1 MRVPYSLLQ
10 GHANFSGLG
19 LLILEVYQN
28 NRKWL
33 FQRIYEPGNQNDIEF
48 LNRIRAI
55 LDYNFQKYDNGT
67 IIGDFSISTENTN
80 LQSMMKAF
88 NLNDSIK
95 EPVCFQSNNP
105 SQIDLILTN
114 QKRMYKFS
122 NTVETVLSDHHK
134 LISTISKSGSV
145 KGKPQIKAYRSYQS
159 FIKVLYKN
167 QRNSAEEKP
176 KKFTLKN

>member
-10 GHANFSGLG
+10 GHANFLGLG

-33 FQRIYEPGNQNDIEF
+33 FQRIYKPGNQNDIEF
-48 LNRIRAI
+48 LNRTRAI

-67 IIGDFSISTENTN
+67 TIGDFSISTENTH

-88 NLNDSIK
+88 NLKDLIK
-95 EPVCFQSNNP
+95 EPICFQSNNP

-122 NTVETVLSDHHK
+122 NTVETVLS
-134 LISTISKSGSV
+134 TITN
-145 KGKPQIKAYRSYQS
+145 SYQL
-159 FIKVLYKN
+159 FQNREHQRKTPDKRILFLLIFYK
-167 QRNSAEEKP
+167 SP
-176 KKFTLKN
+176 L